1 MDRLKEIPDESV
13 QCAICSPPFWGLR
26 SYSVCGCAQDY
37 VRSPGTSEEGGAMP
51 RKAADGAVRHK
62 DPDPSCKWC
71 GGTGRVIG
79 VEDQVWGGAVSCAHE
94 WEVTAPRRSRAGDDA
109 SGAISRGNRGA
120 SYDAVGGRAC
130 TKCAAWSGAL
140 GMEPT
145 PDLFVEHLVGV
156 FREVRRVLR
165 VDGNLFVELGDSYI
179 AGSGNREAGLKPK
192 DLALVPYR
200 FALAMQRD
208 GWWVRQDNVWN
219 RQNPMPESTKDRT
232 TRAHSFV
239 FQFTK
244 AGRYYYDA
252 DGVREPLS
260 ESTHMRLSQRSFWEQ
275 TGGPKDYA
283 NGTNPSRSARRA
295 SENMARKHGDSGSG
309 IKNNPSF
316 VGATELPLPSGAG
329 RNMRSVW
336 TIPAKGYDGAHFAT
350 FPEAIP
356 ERCILST
363 TSDRGAC
370 PGCGAPWERVVA
382 VGYEVLRASI
392 KKDEPKER
400 ARVEMGISTKHG
412 FDVAA
417 SSRVPTTVGWRPTC
431 GCYKDPCDRCG
442 APWAHKTVQ
451 KSVSTMN
458 VRVRDAKAG
467 RLGQKSGLGGEKADA
482 TDEETESYGLERV
495 TSVEVDVSWP
505 GCDCLRPV
513 PCTILDPFAGSGTSL
528 AVAKKLGR
536 RSIGIEQNPAY
547 CELIAERV
555 AEARTET
562 ARDPAQRRLEVEV

>member
-1 MDRLKEIPDESV
+1 MDRLKELPDESV
-13 QCAICSPPFWGLR
+13 QCVICSPPFWGLR
-26 SYSVCGCAQDY
+26 SYAVCGCAQDY

-79 VEDQVWGGAVSCAHE
+79 VEDQVWGGDTSCAHE

-130 TKCAAWSGAL
+130 TKCGSWLGAL

-145 PDLFVEHLVGV
+145 PDQFVEHLVGV

-165 VDGNLFVELGDSYI
+165 VDGNLFVELGDSYV
-179 AGSGNREAGLKPK
+179 AGGNTGGVGKNTFREDQEPVKKRGAAPSGLKPK

-219 RQNPMPESTKDRT
+219 RPNPMPESTKDRT

-244 AGRYYYDA
+244 AERYYYDA
-252 DGVREPLS
+252 DGVRE
-260 ESTHMRLSQRSFWEQ
+260 TAV
-275 TGGPKDYA
+275 GGHSWGKGAEGVKVGENDS
-283 NGTNPSRSARRA
+283 NIKSKPSYY
-295 SENMARKHGDSGSG
+295 DSMTYQVPAGGS
-309 IKNNPSF
+309 
-316 VGATELPLPSGAG
+316 

-336 TIPAKGYDGAHFAT
+336 TIPAKGYGGAHFAT
-350 FPEAIP
+350 YPEAIP
-356 ERCILST
+356 ERCILSA

-431 GCYKDPCDRCG
+431 GCYKDPCDKCG
-442 APWAHKTVQ
+442 VPWTHKTVQ
-451 KSVSTMN
+451 KRVSTLN